1 MPIGLLFR
9 IAAVGIIVTLL
20 CQVLKHSGREE
31 QAFLVSFAG
40 LILVLGWILPYIYE
54 LFLTIQRLFE
64 MMETLFEL

>member
-31 QAFLVSFAG
+31 QYYLVTLGG
-40 LILVLGWILPYIYE
+40 LMIVLFWILPYVS
-54 LFLTIQRLFE
+54 QLFE

>member
-20 CQVLKHSGREE
+20 CQVLKHSGRVV
-31 QAFLVSFAG
+31 QSYLVTLGG
-40 LILVLGWILPYIYE
+40 LMIVLFWILPYVS
-54 LFLTIQRLFE
+54 QLFE